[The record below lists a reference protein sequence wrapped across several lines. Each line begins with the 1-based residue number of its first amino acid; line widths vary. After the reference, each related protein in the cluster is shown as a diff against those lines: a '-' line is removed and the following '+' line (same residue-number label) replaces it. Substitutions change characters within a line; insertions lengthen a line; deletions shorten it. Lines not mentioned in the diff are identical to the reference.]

1 MRSRSSGTITSRSMQ
16 DLADMTWEE
25 LLRIARMWGY
35 DVDTMIRPNGYVD
48 ARLVYGKLKFTIQ
61 RYGSERAAIN
71 DMLSMMR
78 THIDMVIEKIDKERT
93 G

>member
-1 MRSRSSGTITSRSMQ
+1 MM

-25 LLRIARMWGY
+25 LLRIAHLWGY
-35 DVDTMIRPNGYVD
+35 DVDTTTTPKGYTE
-48 ARLVYGKLKFTIQ
+48 ARLVYGNLKFTIQ

-78 THIDMVIEKIDKERT
+78 SHIDMVIEKIDNERT

>member
-1 MRSRSSGTITSRSMQ
+1 MM
-16 DLADMTWEE
+16 DLADMTREE
-25 LLRIARMWGY
+25 LLRIAHLWGY
-35 DVDTMIRPNGYVD
+35 DVDTTTTPNGYTE

-78 THIDMVIEKIDKERT
+78 SHIDMVIEKIDNERT